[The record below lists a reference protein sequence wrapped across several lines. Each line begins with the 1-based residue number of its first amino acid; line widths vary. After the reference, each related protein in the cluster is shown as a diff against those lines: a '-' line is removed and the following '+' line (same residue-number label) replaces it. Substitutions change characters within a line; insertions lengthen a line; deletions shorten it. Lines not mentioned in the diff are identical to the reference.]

1 VPTAGRKKVPVANS
15 IPDAGTA
22 PRMNVRTIHE
32 IAAVVLGCLSLY
44 ISMIHISTP
53 ALRGV
58 RWVAISYGGAALGI
72 LMREDGQY
80 RLGILLGHLLLGFVC
95 IAFYWGLS
103 QLLYQAR
110 LNLWLLL
117 SLIPILVSQ
126 GYCLYVAPWVLPPS
140 AVFNATLAFQATCI
154 VALLLRSGTART
166 RMPRFGLALLFLYW
180 AGLQLYISFS
190 EAVHHAVRTTSYEL
204 QVDGR
209 LVLIPVLPSVLMCL
223 GVLWLA
229 VTQLQIE
236 LELQSNTDSLTG
248 LLNRRAL
255 ESAAARE
262 IAHAHRRKSPLA
274 LVLID
279 LDHFKEIN
287 DLHGHQGGDAALC
300 VTAEC
305 LTKNLRAADLIAR
318 IGGEEFVALLPDSDE
333 PQATLTAE
341 RIRFELEN
349 LGLKHLRKGVS
360 ISASFGVT
368 RLLPE
373 DSALEQLLARADQA
387 LYHAKKSG
395 RNQVATRWA

>member
-1 VPTAGRKKVPVANS
+1 
-15 IPDAGTA
+15 
-22 PRMNVRTIHE
+22 MNVRIIHE
-32 IAAVVLGCLSLY
+32 VAAVVLGCLSLY
-44 ISMIHISTP
+44 IALIHISTP

-72 LMREDGQY
+72 LMRGECQY

-103 QLLYQAR
+103 QLLHRAR

-117 SLIPILVSQ
+117 SLFPILISQ
-126 GYCLYVAPWVLPPS
+126 SYGLYVAPWITSPAV
-140 AVFNATLAFQATCI
+140 VFNAVLAFQAACI
-154 VALLLRSGTART
+154 VALLLRSGSARN

-180 AGLQLYISFS
+180 ASLQLYIACA
-190 EAVHHAVRTTSYEL
+190 EALHHVARTAAYEL

-209 LVLIPVLPSVLMCL
+209 LVLIPVLPAILMCL

-229 VTQLQIE
+229 MTQLQIE

-255 ESAAARE
+255 QTAAARE

-274 LVLID
+274 LVLLD

-305 LTKNLRAADLIAR
+305 LTKNLRAADLLAR
-318 IGGEEFVALLPDSDE
+318 VGGEEFVALLPDTDE

-341 RIRFELEN
+341 RIRFALEN
-349 LGLKHLRKGVS
+349 LGLEYLRKGVS

-373 DSALEQLLARADQA
+373 DTALEQLLARADQA
-387 LYHAKKSG
+387 LYQAKKSG
-395 RNQVATRWA
+395 RNQVATRWV